1 MTKINISSTPFTE
14 RDIRRWVG
22 EASFGRGMGYYHGGH
37 ILHPRR
43 QGDTLK
49 ARCVGSEPQP
59 YHVQVT
65 LYENGIIS
73 GDCSCYVGAGG
84 HCKHAAALLLTWL
97 HEPDRFLE
105 QEPLEA
111 VLEARSQAELIAL
124 IRRMLNRYPDLEALL
139 EIPLVVAGGD
149 LPPVDAETIRKQ
161 VRSAFWG
168 DEWGPSAVIPQ
179 ELEELVKLG
188 DAYNDQ
194 ERWTEAATVY
204 QALMEEVL
212 AAYRQVDDE
221 AGELARTVNDCVS
234 GLGQCLEG
242 TQDPDR
248 RDPILCAL
256 FHVYRWDVEY
266 GGIDMGYEATDILLA
281 QATAEEK
288 RRIADWVRDAMP
300 TTGSAG
306 SDWSA
311 NYHRQVYGRF
321 LLALEGEQVDDET
334 FLRICRETG
343 CWQDLVDRLL
353 TLDRVEEATAITRE
367 RSDYDLLQLADLF
380 LAHGHA
386 ALAVELVRERA
397 QDSRDGHLVE
407 WLKEQAAARGDLG
420 EALALAETL
429 FWQRP
434 DMAGYAEIRD
444 LARQAGSWE
453 TQRGTLLARLGDAE
467 HHQLLTDIHLEEGEI
482 DRALETLGQVM
493 ASRWGWRGGELAVRV
508 AQAAEEARPR
518 AALQLYVQEA
528 ESLIRARGRG
538 NYITAVAYLARVRA
552 LYRALDEPEAWD
564 AYIAALREDNRRLR
578 ALKEELGRVGL

>member
-1 MTKINISSTPFTE
+1 
-14 RDIRRWVG
+14 
-22 EASFGRGMGYYHGGH
+22 
-37 ILHPRR
+37 
-43 QGDTLK
+43 
-49 ARCVGSEPQP
+49 
-59 YHVQVT
+59 
-65 LYENGIIS
+65 
-73 GDCSCYVGAGG
+73 
-84 HCKHAAALLLTWL
+84 
-97 HEPDRFLE
+97 
-105 QEPLEA
+105 
-111 VLEARSQAELIAL
+111 
-124 IRRMLNRYPDLEALL
+124 
-139 EIPLVVAGGD
+139 
-149 LPPVDAETIRKQ
+149 
-161 VRSAFWG
+161 
-168 DEWGPSAVIPQ
+168 
-179 ELEELVKLG
+179 
-188 DAYNDQ
+188 
-194 ERWTEAATVY
+194 
-204 QALMEEVL
+204 
-212 AAYRQVDDE
+212 
-221 AGELARTVNDCVS
+221 
-234 GLGQCLEG
+234 
-242 TQDPDR
+242 
-248 RDPILCAL
+248 
-256 FHVYRWDVEY
+256 
-266 GGIDMGYEATDILLA
+266 
-281 QATAEEK
+281 
-288 RRIADWVRDAMP
+288 
-300 TTGSAG
+300 
-306 SDWSA
+306 
-311 NYHRQVYGRF
+311 
-321 LLALEGEQVDDET
+321 
-334 FLRICRETG
+334 LRICRETG

-397 QDSRDGHLVE
+397 QDSRDGHLAE